1 MSSLEE
7 SSIGPSCEF
16 QENLN
21 LLRQTYFF
29 SGLPLESLKVFAY
42 LCVRERLHAGEFLFR
57 QGEDDHQAY
66 YIVSGK
72 ARLDRSENGREREIR
87 EFGAG
92 AFIGGLTL
100 LGETRRLYSLRAVEE
115 TVCILLSRDKFTKA
129 IQQFPEQMPRII
141 RIVVG
146 SINDWEDRFLGELA
160 ADCGGCLPRLGV
172 SLL

>member
-7 SSIGPSCEF
+7 SNLDPSCEF

-21 LLRQTYFF
+21 LLRQTHFF

-42 LCVRERLHAGEFLFR
+42 LCMRERLHAGEFLFR

-72 ARLDRSENGREREIR
+72 ARLERSENGHEREIR

-115 TVCILLSRDKFTKA
+115 TVCILLSREKFTKA
-129 IQQFPEQMPRII
+129 IKQFPEQLPRII

-146 SINDWEDRFLGELA
+146 SINDWEDRFIGELA